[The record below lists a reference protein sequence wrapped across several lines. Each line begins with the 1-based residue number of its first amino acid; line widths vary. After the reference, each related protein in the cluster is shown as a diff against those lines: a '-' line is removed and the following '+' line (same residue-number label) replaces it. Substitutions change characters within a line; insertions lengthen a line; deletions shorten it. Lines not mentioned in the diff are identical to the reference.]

1 MGWNGSPRP
10 CVDLRGP
17 RGHACC
23 LTAII
28 NKETRQRRMKKKKSN
43 RHNNRVLKKNKGK
56 AQSLEEGNAKKGR
69 MPNDVVRIINSP
81 STSSTD
87 LATLYSHGY
96 RKTEAIPSMQ
106 YGRQKVFIDASKKK
120 KKKKS

>member
-1 MGWNGSPRP
+1 
-10 CVDLRGP
+10 
-17 RGHACC
+17 
-23 LTAII
+23 
-28 NKETRQRRMKKKKSN
+28 MKKKKSN
-43 RHNNRVLKKNKGK
+43 RHNNRVKKKKNKGK